1 MNTDEILKCEDIN
14 QLLKEKVSLTEK
26 IGNLHRSVKLSVGEV
41 DQSDH
46 KAELTT
52 SYAIL
57 EALNHQL
64 EELNELHKQTRDEE
78 SRIRYNF
85 MKIAKTIL
93 KKDTYEKIRGLA
105 QNPLKDTKP
114 FFKEMRKEKVE

>member
-14 QLLKEKVSLTEK
+14 QLLKEKVVLTEK
-26 IGNLHRSVKLSVGEV
+26 IGNLHRSVKLSQGEV

-52 SYAIL
+52 SYAVL

-64 EELNELHKQTRDEE
+64 EELNEVHKQTRDEE

-85 MKIAKTIL
+85 MKIAKTVL
-93 KKDTYEKIRGLA
+93 KKDTYDKIRGLS
-105 QNPLKDTKP
+105 QNSLRDTKVY
-114 FFKEMRKEKVE
+114 FKELRKEKIE